1 MKRELT
7 DLIKAPTEDK
17 EFPKKFAIT
26 VLASLTSAFL
36 VPGII
41 LLGFL
46 AELIERKSQ
55 DKPGLPEWSNVK
67 ALGLRGAICVP
78 TLIYLLPGT
87 LVIAIGAIASSSGS
101 RTIMGI
107 SLLSAFID
115 LGGLLLTFMGAA
127 LAFTAI
133 HTYVHSKNFVDLFA
147 VPQLIKKLTGQATE
161 MAKLCGVGTFASLVF
176 LLLGT
181 YLGWAGYAASVLG
194 GAFLGLSLA
203 GAVGTLYGKPEESSN
218 AVSVVSEAPKAPE
231 AEEEPSAE
239 QWVPDSGHDDE
250 WKPS

>member
-1 MKRELT
+1 MKRELA

-26 VLASLTSAFL
+26 VLASLTAAFL
-36 VPGII
+36 VPGIF

-46 AELIERKSQ
+46 AELIERKSH
-55 DKPGLPEWSNVK
+55 DKPGLPEWTDFK
-67 ALGLRGAICVP
+67 ALGLRGVICAP

-101 RTIMGI
+101 RTILGI

-115 LGGLLLTFMGAA
+115 LCGLLLTFMGAA

-133 HTYVHSKNFVDLFA
+133 HTYVHSRNFVDLFA
-147 VPQLIKKLTGQATE
+147 VPQLIKKLTGEATE

-181 YLGWAGYAASVLG
+181 YLGWAGYAVSLLG

-203 GAVGTLYGKPEESSN
+203 GAVGTLYGKPE
-218 AVSVVSEAPKAPE
+218 SEGE
-231 AEEEPSAE
+231 ASTTVAEMTEVKDETTGE
-239 QWVPDSGHDDE
+239 QWVPDGDGDDE